1 MGGAPVG
8 VHTPQPHQPPAPAVP
23 HTPRPG
29 QKINLGRAN
38 ALKLVSAAASAVL
51 RNVTGACLGPVSGG
65 AAINAIPSQARAV
78 VAVSGSVGHGAK
90 LGTEREH

>member
-1 MGGAPVG
+1 MGRQLGGAPVG
-8 VHTPQPHQPPAPAVP
+8 AHTPWPHQRPAPATP
-23 HTPRPG
+23 HIPLSG

-38 ALKLVSAAASAVL
+38 ALMLVSAAASAVL

-78 VAVSGSVGHGAK
+78 VAVSGSV
-90 LGTEREH
+90 